1 MLFLKDV
8 IENKDGYRLFYLKGK
23 PVKREE
29 DLQIMYRLTWF
40 AAIHD
45 VNREVNNGRGPV
57 DFKVSRG
64 NADKT
69 LIEFKLASNSK
80 LKRNLEKQVG
90 IYEAANNT
98 KKSITVILHFTESE
112 LQKVMRYRQDLGL
125 NAAENI
131 ILIDASQDNKP
142 SASVA

>member
-1 MLFLKDV
+1 M
-8 IENKDGYRLFYLKGK
+8 
-23 PVKREE
+23 
-29 DLQIMYRLTWF
+29 
-40 AAIHD
+40 
-45 VNREVNNGRGPV
+45 
-57 DFKVSRG
+57 DFKASRG

-90 IYEAANNT
+90 VYEAANGT

-112 LQKVMRYRQDLGL
+112 LQKVMRYRQDLRQ
-125 NAAENI
+125 NAAENS

-142 SASVA
+142 SASVV